1 LLKFS
6 TIRDIAAVP
15 TYRRVETLERSLG
28 MVLAWFD
35 PLSAGWQAAFYVA
48 AVVCFALGALTPRAV
63 SARTGGL
70 SFIALGLA
78 LAFFPLA
85 WNSLAG
91 T

>member
-1 LLKFS
+1 
-6 TIRDIAAVP
+6 
-15 TYRRVETLERSLG
+15 